1 MELFIPYTQA
11 PLGAWDA
18 FQRSMALV
26 VRSGENWPETYM
38 PAIRQAVRDT
48 DSSVPLYDVRT
59 MEGVVVAVTASRR
72 FYMRLVLMLGA
83 TGLFLAMLGIYGVIA
98 YFVSQRTPEI
108 GLRLA
113 VGAGRPD
120 VVRMVVRQALR
131 VAMVGLIIGVPSAL
145 LFTDMMDALLYEIE
159 PTDPLTFA
167 GAALIVLA
175 TSLLASL
182 IPSVRAARVD
192 PLVALRHE

>member
-1 MELFIPYTQA
+1 
-11 PLGAWDA
+11 
-18 FQRSMALV
+18 
-26 VRSGENWPETYM
+26 
-38 PAIRQAVRDT
+38 
-48 DSSVPLYDVRT
+48 
-59 MEGVVVAVTASRR
+59 
-72 FYMRLVLMLGA
+72 
-83 TGLFLAMLGIYGVIA
+83 MLGIYGVIA

-145 LFTDMMDALLYEIE
+145 LFTDMMNALLYEIE
-159 PTDPLTFA
+159 STDPLTFA